1 VLVTTLT
8 GDEQRCQVEIRT
20 RSGSSGWTT
29 HATATVARAEPLA
42 PLDHEG
48 QRREVTTADLED
60 QLDPDDLYQRLRG
73 AGQQHGPAFQGIVG
87 LAVTQAG
94 VARAQVRL
102 PASART
108 GSREFM
114 LHPVMMDIAL
124 QTLGATRTATDLA
137 GGQDARQGPS

>member
-1 VLVTTLT
+1 DTFAVEQDQPWMISELDLRQMLHVTPGTVLVTTLT

-60 QLDPDDLYQRLRG
+60 QLDPDDL
-73 AGQQHGPAFQGIVG
+73 
-87 LAVTQAG
+87 
-94 VARAQVRL
+94 
-102 PASART
+102 
-108 GSREFM
+108 
-114 LHPVMMDIAL
+114 
-124 QTLGATRTATDLA
+124 
-137 GGQDARQGPS
+137 